1 MQDGTPWPGN
11 NVRDHPGMIQVSDF
25 SLFFWLL
32 DVGALLQL
40 TFAIYFL
47 IFSYFIRSSLAK
59 MVFVILRIMNYLV
72 LSMFLVKRDQDS
84 ITIKKLAL

>member
-25 SLFFWLL
+25 YLFFWLL
-32 DVGALLQL
+32 VVGALLQL

>member
-47 IFSYFIRSSLAK
+47 IFSSFIRSSLAK